1 MYWYQHNNITLPTKH
16 IITTPT
22 LHTNPTKDVVA
33 DVKEE
38 AEEDGVTEAE
48 EVTEDRTEVAEGG
61 LHLKNDFLKETTSC

>member
-1 MYWYQHNNITLPTKH
+1 MDCHQYNNITFPAKH
-16 IITTPT
+16 TVPTPT